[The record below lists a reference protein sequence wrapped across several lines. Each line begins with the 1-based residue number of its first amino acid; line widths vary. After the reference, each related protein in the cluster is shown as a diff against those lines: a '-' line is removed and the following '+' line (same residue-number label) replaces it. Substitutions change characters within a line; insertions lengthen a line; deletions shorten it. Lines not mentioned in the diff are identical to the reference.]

1 MIYGAILRMWI
12 LGAFSKGFF
21 KFENS
26 FAENVVIYGGKNMKM
41 VAIVC
46 SKGDGG
52 MRV

>member
-1 MIYGAILRMWI
+1 MWI

-26 FAENVVIYGGKNMKM
+26 FDKNMVIDGGKNMKM
-41 VAIVC
+41 GAIVC